1 MLKYSN
7 LKIKIEN
14 QGTVN
19 IVFPYNTFSTFDDL
33 LELIAYYYTQKP
45 ICPCFKFRAKDEN
58 EETTEI
64 AGNSTVSNTID
75 KYTNFE
81 LFNSNPH
88 QQCIC
93 SNIIKEN
100 YKKSKLKI
108 IENLSKISETNN
120 KILDNNYILFNKS
133 NSYDLIMDFKSIKDI
148 CKGWEI
154 KMSKKLEQNYDFLK
168 KMDVIRLGVLGNI
181 NSGKTFLLSKITH
194 FDLPIGIRTQGLS
207 IKYPEDLEEF
217 PNRRIVLLDSC
228 GLKAPL
234 LDDNFNSQE
243 AYDYEEK
250 EKNKLIKEIFLQ
262 NYIINN
268 SDILFIVLG
277 ILTYSDQKLLDK
289 IKYYLKKLNFKKI
302 VIIIHNLM
310 TFTKIEQVNNYIN
323 NVLSKSKTFNLKEG
337 SKLMIS
343 NEKMITTFYIEF
355 GEDFNEEQDYDIYH
369 YIMAHEGSEAGKF
382 FNEFTINQIN
392 KYYIILRDE
401 PFDIIK
407 SIKKNFIEFSKDI
420 FDNIEESIKLNN
432 FDNTN
437 NKLIKLNKPNNLV
450 FKKWII
456 DINGYENIYKRGFIP
471 AYNFYEKD
479 DKFIIRIEA
488 PGNCS
493 LSTSYYIKDEHSIIW
508 IEGYKKKDKE
518 PTKIKDNIYSN
529 RKYGNFILKIPLK
542 FNEYNIKNEKPEIYI
557 KNGIIMIEYKILK
570 VENIIEYNIREED
583 EI

>member
-1 MLKYSN
+1 
-7 LKIKIEN
+7 
-14 QGTVN
+14 
-19 IVFPYNTFSTFDDL
+19 
-33 LELIAYYYTQKP
+33 
-45 ICPCFKFRAKDEN
+45 
-58 EETTEI
+58 
-64 AGNSTVSNTID
+64 
-75 KYTNFE
+75 
-81 LFNSNPH
+81 
-88 QQCIC
+88 
-93 SNIIKEN
+93 
-100 YKKSKLKI
+100 
-108 IENLSKISETNN
+108 
-120 KILDNNYILFNKS
+120 
-133 NSYDLIMDFKSIKDI
+133 
-148 CKGWEI
+148 
-154 KMSKKLEQNYDFLK
+154 
-168 KMDVIRLGVLGNI
+168 
-181 NSGKTFLLSKITH
+181 
-194 FDLPIGIRTQGLS
+194 
-207 IKYPEDLEEF
+207 
-217 PNRRIVLLDSC
+217 
-228 GLKAPL
+228 
-234 LDDNFNSQE
+234 
-243 AYDYEEK
+243 
-250 EKNKLIKEIFLQ
+250 
-262 NYIINN
+262 
-268 SDILFIVLG
+268 
-277 ILTYSDQKLLDK
+277 
-289 IKYYLKKLNFKKI
+289 
-302 VIIIHNLM
+302 
-310 TFTKIEQVNNYIN
+310 
-323 NVLSKSKTFNLKEG
+323 
-337 SKLMIS
+337 MIS

-355 GEDFNEEQDYDIYH
+355 SEDFNEEQDYNIYH

-450 FKKWII
+450 FKKWLI

-518 PTKIKDNIYSN
+518 PTEIKDNIYSN
-529 RKYGNFILKIPLK
+529 REYGNFILKIPLK